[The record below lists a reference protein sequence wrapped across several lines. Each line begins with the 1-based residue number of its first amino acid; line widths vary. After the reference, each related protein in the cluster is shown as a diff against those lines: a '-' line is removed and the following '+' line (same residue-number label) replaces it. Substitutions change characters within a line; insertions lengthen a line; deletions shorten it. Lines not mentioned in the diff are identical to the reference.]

1 MKELSLILIF
11 VMFISSNLVFA
22 QSEEAEVEMEP
33 DEPCGLNVKMKDGKF
48 SSIKACGEK
57 NVRGKVNKRKIRA
70 AKKVAIMRA
79 KAKIA
84 KFMNE
89 EIASED
95 TYNKIKNSLSTELE
109 EEETFSMEE
118 VETQTESIKN
128 SAKALLKGVKV
139 IEEIPYEDYIE
150 VWVGINLKTMKA
162 ADSLK
167 YNIEKDHAEGERAAD
182 KKKVSS
188 GSSTSSSKSKKKS
201 NRRKSA
207 DADEF

>member
-1 MKELSLILIF
+1 MKKLSLILIF
-11 VMFISSNLVFA
+11 IMFISSNPVFS
-22 QSEEAEVEMEP
+22 QTEETEIEMEP

-57 NVRGKVNKRKIRA
+57 SVAGKITRRKVRK

-79 KAKIA
+79 KARIA
-84 KFMNE
+84 KFMEE
-89 EIASED
+89 EIATEE
-95 TYNKIKNSLSTELE
+95 TYDRIEKSLSTELGG
-109 EEETFSMEE
+109 EETFSMEE

-162 ADSLK
+162 ADSMK

>member
-1 MKELSLILIF
+1 MKKISLILIF

-22 QSEEAEVEMEP
+22 QSEETEVEMEP

-57 NVRGKVNKRKIRA
+57 NIAGKITKRKVRK
-70 AKKVAIMRA
+70 AKKVAILRA
-79 KAKIA
+79 KARIA
-84 KFMNE
+84 KFMEE
-89 EIASED
+89 EITTDE
-95 TYNKIKNSLSTELE
+95 TFERIEKSLETELAG
-109 EEETFSMEE
+109 EETFSMEAI
-118 VETQTESIKN
+118 ETQTESIKN

-167 YNIEKDHAEGERAAD
+167 YNIEKDHAEGEREAD
-182 KKKVSS
+182 KKKASS
-188 GSSTSSSKSKKKS
+188 GSSSKSKKKS